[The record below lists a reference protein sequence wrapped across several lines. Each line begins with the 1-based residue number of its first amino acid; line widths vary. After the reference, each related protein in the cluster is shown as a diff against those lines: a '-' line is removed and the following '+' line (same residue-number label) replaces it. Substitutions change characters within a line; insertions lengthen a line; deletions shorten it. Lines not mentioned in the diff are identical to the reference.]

1 MQTLHFDVQGM
12 TCGGCTSSVQRAL
25 SQLDGVSHVDVTLN
39 PGSAS
44 VTVEPGVVTAAQIQS
59 VFDDL
64 GFVAQARAQH

>member
-25 SQLDGVSHVDVTLN
+25 GQLDGVSHVDVTLN

-64 GFVAQARAQH
+64 GFDAQARPQH

>member
-25 SQLDGVSHVDVTLN
+25 GQLDGVSHVDVTLN

-64 GFVAQARAQH
+64 GFDAKARAQH